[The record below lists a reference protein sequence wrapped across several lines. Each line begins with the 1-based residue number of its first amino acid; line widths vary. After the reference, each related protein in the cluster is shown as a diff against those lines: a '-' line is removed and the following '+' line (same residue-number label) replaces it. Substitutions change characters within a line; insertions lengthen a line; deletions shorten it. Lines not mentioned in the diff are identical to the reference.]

1 MPARMMK
8 LLAGEIAPVLTS
20 IFRQSLASGNL
31 PSDWTKAFITPVFKK
46 GDRSSPANYRPV
58 SLTCI
63 ASKLMEHILCTHI
76 RGHLDHHQ
84 ILAPENHGFRSR
96 HSCETQLQL
105 TTHDLLKRR
114 DSGKQIDV
122 AILDF
127 SKAFDTVPH
136 KRLLG
141 KMEQFGITGDL
152 HRWISAFLI
161 GRKQAVVVDG
171 ERSDEE
177 DVLSGV
183 PQGTVL
189 GPLLFLLHINDLPH
203 VLHPDTRCR
212 LFADDCLLYR
222 TVDGMAD
229 HLKLQQDLKSLEQWA
244 ATWGMRFNASK
255 CYVMSIYRGRSHS
268 THMYE
273 LCDVFLSSVENEK
286 YLGVNISQDLSWDPH
301 ISRTAITASQKLGY
315 LKRNL
320 KGCPAQLKKL
330 AYLSSVRS
338 SLEYAA
344 IIWDPHLD
352 KHKTM
357 LESVQRKAAR
367 WITNDHRRTSSVTAM
382 LQSLQ
387 LDTLEERRKVSR
399 LTFMYKIINNHVAVP
414 MADLGL
420 ERNPRATRGLA
431 TRDKLVVPRCSTTE
445 LQQHFVSRTIPD
457 WNRLPQSTTSA
468 DSVPSFKSQLSRQ
481 P

>member
-1 MPARMMK
+1 MTARMMK
-8 LLAGEIAPVLTS
+8 LLSEEIAPILAS
-20 IFRQSLASGNL
+20 IFRQSLVTGTL
-31 PSDWTKAFITPVFKK
+31 PTDWTKAFISPVFKK

-63 ASKLMEHILCTHI
+63 ACKLMEHILCTHI
-76 RGHLDHHQ
+76 RAHLDYHQ

-96 HSCETQLQL
+96 HSCETQLLL
-105 TTHDLLKRR
+105 TTHDLLKER
-114 DSGKQIDV
+114 DNGKQIDV

-141 KMEQFGITGDL
+141 KLEQFGISGDL

-171 ERSDEE
+171 ERSEDE

-189 GPLLFLLHINDLPH
+189 GPLLFLLHINDLPD

-222 TVDGMAD
+222 TVNSMTD
-229 HLKLQQDLKSLEQWA
+229 HLKLQQDLKNLEQWA
-244 ATWGMRFNASK
+244 STWGMRFNAAK
-255 CYVMSIYRGRSHS
+255 CYVMTIHRGRTRS

-273 LCDVFLSSVENEK
+273 LCGVFLSSVENEK

-301 ISRTAITASQKLGY
+301 ISRAAISASQKLGF

-320 KGCPAQLKKL
+320 KGCPAELKKM
-330 AYLSSVRS
+330 AYLSTVRS

-357 LESVQRKAAR
+357 LERVQRKAAR
-367 WITNDHRRTSSVTAM
+367 WIKSDHRRTSSVSAM

-387 LDTLEERRKVSR
+387 LNTLEERRKASR
-399 LTFMYKIINNHVAVP
+399 LTFLYKIMNDHVAVP

-420 ERNPRATRGLA
+420 ERNPRATRGL
-431 TRDKLVVPRCSTTE
+431 TTQDKLLVPRCSTTE
-445 LQQHFVSRTIPD
+445 LQQHFAARTIPE
-457 WNRLPQSTTSA
+457 WNRLPQTTTSA
-468 DSVPSFKSQLSRQ
+468 DSVSSFKSQLSRQ